1 MEVEI
6 GRSAGEVMEG
16 KALYWKKKRNIWE
29 GKETKEGR
37 KLKGRT
43 GLEGLGKVGRKEGT
57 GSPKRDARLLKLK
70 IILILHN
77 ENREGKIIENIDIK
91 YFNTRAS
98 FMGNPVL
105 RRVSSHR

>member
-29 GKETKEGR
+29 EKETKEGR

-43 GLEGLGKVGRKEGT
+43 GLEGKVGRK
-57 GSPKRDARLLKLK
+57 
-70 IILILHN
+70 
-77 ENREGKIIENIDIK
+77 
-91 YFNTRAS
+91 
-98 FMGNPVL
+98 
-105 RRVSSHR
+105 

>member
-16 KALYWKKKRNIWE
+16 KEHRNIWE

-43 GLEGLGKVGRKEGT
+43 GLEGKVGRK
-57 GSPKRDARLLKLK
+57 
-70 IILILHN
+70 
-77 ENREGKIIENIDIK
+77 
-91 YFNTRAS
+91 
-98 FMGNPVL
+98 
-105 RRVSSHR
+105 

>member
-16 KALYWKKKRNIWE
+16 KEHRNIWE

-43 GLEGLGKVGRKEGT
+43 GLEGLGKVGRKGFSKET
-57 GSPKRDARLLKLK
+57 LDS
-70 IILILHN
+70 
-77 ENREGKIIENIDIK
+77 
-91 YFNTRAS
+91 
-98 FMGNPVL
+98 
-105 RRVSSHR
+105 